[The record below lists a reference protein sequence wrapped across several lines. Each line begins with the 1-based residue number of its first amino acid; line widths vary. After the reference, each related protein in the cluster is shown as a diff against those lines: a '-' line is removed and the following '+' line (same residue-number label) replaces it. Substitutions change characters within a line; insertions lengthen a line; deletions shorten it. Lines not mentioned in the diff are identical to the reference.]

1 MTFKNE
7 ISHNTLHNELILKAI
22 CIEIKIH
29 LRTGSIVN
37 QFKEWSIFDNDIMK
51 LKGFGVSMKYF
62 QVAAKYLR
70 WYISHVIF
78 ADCSEIFAVI

>member
-1 MTFKNE
+1 MIHPFCGIYSLFNQLSYVKSLRGICNIISPLRVTFKNE

-37 QFKEWSIFDNDIMK
+37 QFKE
-51 LKGFGVSMKYF
+51 
-62 QVAAKYLR
+62 
-70 WYISHVIF
+70 
-78 ADCSEIFAVI
+78 